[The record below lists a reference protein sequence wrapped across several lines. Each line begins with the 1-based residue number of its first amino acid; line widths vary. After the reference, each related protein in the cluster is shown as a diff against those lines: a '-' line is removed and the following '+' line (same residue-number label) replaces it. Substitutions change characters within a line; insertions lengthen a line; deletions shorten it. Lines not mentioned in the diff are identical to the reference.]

1 MKKLTSLLC
10 AVGSMGVA
18 GVSYAQAAD
27 QTAALEQMQQ
37 QIAQMQAQFNEYA
50 NASEQEAVVAAGDDR
65 ADDIGGELVAEDSS
79 SLIESPLF
87 PSVTIAPYIGVR
99 SHFDG
104 AELIINNPSIND
116 DVKLLEL
123 RQAERAELAAQGI
136 TTSQPRLIFSGDVEG
151 EVYSASNYD
160 GSDSSNIDLS
170 DAELNAFIEANDW
183 VSGYITITYSDAA
196 DGQANP
202 INNSGYELS
211 QGFMTVGNLDS
222 SAFYSTIGQMY
233 VPFGSYSSFMVTSP
247 LTKDIGRTK
256 ARALL
261 VGYNPQREGFEPFA
275 SAYAFQGSTNVA
287 NSDSSGQIKNYGLNG
302 GVQFAK
308 DQYSFSLG
316 ASYINNIAESEG
328 MQGNGD
334 SSQHFNG
341 FAEQAS
347 YEDIGTRVPGADVY
361 GTFGYGDWTAIAE
374 WTGATSQFD
383 EDNLS
388 FNGDG
393 AQPKAAAFEVGYA
406 FNAWRPSSVALG
418 YNQSWEALALNL
430 PEKAYVGTYSV
441 SVWERTLFSLQ
452 YIRNSGYDNGTTGRG
467 QGEKANYDQLG
478 EQYSEVMLRADVFF

>member
-10 AVGSMGVA
+10 AVGAMSLASA
-18 GVSYAQAAD
+18 GYAQDPD
-27 QTAALEQMQQ
+27 QGASLEQMQQ
-37 QIAQMQAQFNEYA
+37 QIAQMQEQIGMFNEA
-50 NASEQEAVVAAGDDR
+50 AEQAS
-65 ADDIGGELVAEDSS
+65 ADDIGGQLAATDT
-79 SLIESPLF
+79 SLIENPLF

-116 DVKLLEL
+116 DVKLLQL
-123 RQAERAELAAQGI
+123 RQAERAELAAQGVE
-136 TTSQPRLIFSGDVEG
+136 SNDQPRLIFSGDVEG
-151 EVYSASNYD
+151 EIYSANNYD
-160 GSDSSNIDLS
+160 GSDSSNVDLS
-170 DAELNAFIEANDW
+170 DAELNAFIEASHW
-183 VSGYITITYSDAA
+183 VSGYITIAYSDSA

-211 QGFMTVGNLDS
+211 QGFMTIGDFDYS
-222 SAFYSTIGQMY
+222 PFYSTIGQMY
-233 VPFGSYSSFMVTSP
+233 VPFGSYSSFMVSSP

-261 VGYNPQREGFEPFA
+261 FGYNSQRAGLEPYV
-275 SAYAFQGSTNVA
+275 SAYAFQGSTNVDG
-287 NSDSSGQIKNYGLNG
+287 SDSSSQIKNYGLNG

-334 SSQHFNG
+334 SSSSFNG
-341 FAEQAS
+341 FAEQSS
-347 YEDIGTRVPGADVY
+347 YEDIGARVPGADIY
-361 GTFGYGDWTAIAE
+361 GTFGYNDWTAIAE
-374 WTGATSQFD
+374 WTGATSEFD
-383 EDNLS
+383 AANLS
-388 FNGDG
+388 FNGTG

-406 FNAWRPSSVALG
+406 FDAWRPSTIALG
-418 YNQSWEALALNL
+418 YNQSWEALALGL

-452 YIRNSGYDNGTTGRG
+452 YIRNVGYDNGTTATG
-467 QGEKANYDQLG
+467 QGEQADYDQLG
-478 EQYSEVMLRADVFF
+478 EQYNEVMLRADVFF